1 MPKKAKATI
10 TRGLFLDRHIEQ
22 FRQKVNSLPVLLAR
36 RKSTGSL
43 EQFDEGAEEL
53 IGQVFG
59 DSSDELEAYYYAKL
73 GEAGLLPEEA
83 QESGAHDT
91 ERESLHQR
99 KQVLES
105 CLAQLVLRK
114 AARGMEASKGPAD
127 RLTLKKVADYM
138 CPDVRSVHRSASI
151 KEAGRLLQ
159 KWKVGSLLVDDGSRY
174 IGIITDTDLSRKAV
188 AKGLDPNTTT
198 VTTCMTKSVVTIED
212 SEALSEAASLM
223 KKNGIRHLPVTE
235 DGTIIGVLSVSD
247 LLRAYEGSPLP
258 EAGSRA

>member
-1 MPKKAKATI
+1 MPKKAKMTMA
-10 TRGLFLDRHIEQ
+10 RGLMLDRHIEQ
-22 FRQKVNSLPVLLAR
+22 FRQKLAAFPALLAR
-36 RKSTGSL
+36 KRSAGSL
-43 EQFDEGAEEL
+43 EQFDEEAEDL

-59 DSSDELEAYYYAKL
+59 TLSNEIEAYYYAKL
-73 GEAGLLPEEA
+73 GETGLLPEEA

-105 CLAQLVLRK
+105 CLAQLTLRK
-114 AARGMEASKGPAD
+114 ASRGIEMGRRPAD
-127 RLTLKKVADYM
+127 RFNGKKVADYM
-138 CPDVRSVHRSASI
+138 SPDVRSVHRAASI

-198 VTTCMTKSVVTIED
+198 VTMCMTKAVVTIED
-212 SEALSEAASLM
+212 SEALIEAASLM
-223 KKNGIRHLPVTE
+223 KKNSIRHLPVTE
-235 DGTIIGVLSVSD
+235 DGTIIGVLSVAD
-247 LLRAYEGSPLP
+247 LLRAYEGS
-258 EAGSRA
+258 AAS

>member
-1 MPKKAKATI
+1 MPKKAKVMM
-10 TRGLFLDRHIEQ
+10 TRGLVLDRHIEQ
-22 FRQKVNSLPVLLAR
+22 FRQKLGVFTGMLAR
-36 RKSTGSL
+36 RKPTGSL
-43 EQFDEGAEEL
+43 EQFDEEAEEL

-59 DSSDELEAYYYAKL
+59 VVSNEIEAYHYGKL
-73 GEAGLLPEEA
+73 GEAGLIAEEA

-105 CLAQLVLRK
+105 CLAQLTLRK
-114 AARGMEASKGPAD
+114 ASRGVEAARGPAD
-127 RLTLKKVADYM
+127 RLNGKKVADYM
-138 CPDVRSVHRSASI
+138 CPDVRSVHREASI

-198 VTTCMTKSVVTIED
+198 VTMCMTKAVVTIED
-212 SEALSEAASLM
+212 SEALSEAAILM

-235 DGTIIGVLSVSD
+235 DGTIIGVLSVAD
-247 LLRAYEGSPLP
+247 LLRAYEGSP
-258 EAGSRA
+258 AS

>member
-1 MPKKAKATI
+1 MPKRSKATM
-10 TRGLFLDRHIEQ
+10 TRALLLDRQIEQ
-22 FRQKVNSLPVLLAR
+22 FRDRLSNFPGLSSR
-36 RKSTGSL
+36 RRSVGSL
-43 EQFDEGAEEL
+43 EQFDEEAEEL

-59 DSSDELEAYYYAKL
+59 VSSNEIEAYHYAKL

-83 QESGAHDT
+83 QENGAHDV

-105 CLAQLVLRK
+105 CLAQLTLRK
-114 AARGMEASKGPAD
+114 AARGAERPKEAAD
-127 RLTLKKVADYM
+127 RFSVKKVADFM
-138 CPDVRSVHRSASI
+138 CPDVRSVHRAAPI

-198 VTTCMTKSVVTIED
+198 VITCMTKAVVTIED
-212 SEALSEAASLM
+212 SESLSEAAALM

-235 DGTIIGVLSVSD
+235 DGTIIGVLSVAD
-247 LLRAYEGSPLP
+247 LLRAYEAVP
-258 EAGSRA
+258 

>member
-1 MPKKAKATI
+1 MPKKAKIAMA
-10 TRGLFLDRHIEQ
+10 RGLMLDRHIEQ
-22 FRQKVNSLPVLLAR
+22 FRQKLGAFPGLLAR
-36 RKSTGSL
+36 KRSAGSL
-43 EQFDEGAEEL
+43 EQFDEEAEEL

-59 DSSDELEAYYYAKL
+59 VLSNEIEAYYYAKL
-73 GEAGLLPEEA
+73 GETGLLPEEA

-105 CLAQLVLRK
+105 CLAQLMLRK
-114 AARGMEASKGPAD
+114 ASRGIEGTRRPGD
-127 RLTLKKVADYM
+127 RFNGKKVAEYM
-138 CPDVRSVHRSASI
+138 SPDVRSVHRQASI
-151 KEAGRLLQ
+151 KEAGHLLQ

-198 VTTCMTKSVVTIED
+198 VTMCMTKAVVTIED
-212 SEALSEAASLM
+212 SEALADAVNLM

-235 DGTIIGVLSVSD
+235 DGTIIGVLSVAD
-247 LLRAYEGSPLP
+247 LLRAYEGS
-258 EAGSRA
+258 AAS